1 MVKRVMTSN
10 VKALLSFFAEN
21 QQGFKQACFRFT
33 VIPAQAGIHLR
44 HVAKIKMGSRVRGND
59 ERFDLAL
66 RSAA

>member
-1 MVKRVMTSN
+1 MTSN
-10 VKALLSFFAEN
+10 VRTLLSFFAEN
-21 QQGFKQACFRFT
+21 QQGFEQARFCLT

-59 ERFDLAL
+59 VRFDLAL